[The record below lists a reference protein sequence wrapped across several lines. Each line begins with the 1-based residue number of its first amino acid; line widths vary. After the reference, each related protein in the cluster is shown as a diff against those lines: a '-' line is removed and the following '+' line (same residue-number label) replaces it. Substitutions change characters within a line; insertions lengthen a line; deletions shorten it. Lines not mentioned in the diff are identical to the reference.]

1 VATITAT
8 IDDHGV
14 DLAKGIITG
23 TFDTTENEGAAN
35 GLAGPA
41 VDQIVLGTSRM
52 YLTGF
57 YATCQ
62 NGAGVV
68 RAKVN
73 YNSAGVA
80 TLGTVLIESNCIG
93 AETFRFVAYF
103 KNM

>member
-1 VATITAT
+1 MATITAT
-8 IDDHGV
+8 LDDHGV
-14 DLAKGIITG
+14 NLSKGIMTG
-23 TFDTTENEGAAN
+23 TFITTENEGAAN

-41 VDQIVLGTSRM
+41 VDQIVLGPSTM

-68 RAKVN
+68 RAKCN
-73 YNSAGVA
+73 NNSAGTE

-93 AETFRFVAYF
+93 AETFRFIAHF

>member
-1 VATITAT
+1 
-8 IDDHGV
+8 
-14 DLAKGIITG
+14 
-23 TFDTTENEGAAN
+23 
-35 GLAGPA
+35 
-41 VDQIVLGTSRM
+41 M